1 MIAAWMLYCTGIG
14 LALTLAAY
22 AAERALYLAGRPTRW
37 AWSGAL
43 IGTLFLPIAATVRPQ
58 AFRVIPVPLAE
69 PTRAPAA
76 AAAAALPQGT
86 APSTPVSGRALRL
99 SDFDGVLRWGWGLS
113 SVAALLVLAAAAARL
128 VALRRRWR
136 TALVDGR
143 SVLLADDVGPAVAGL
158 WPPRVVIP
166 AWALN
171 LTQTQRRL
179 MLAHEDEHVRA
190 RDPWL
195 LAAGTAALVLAP
207 WNLALWWLSQ
217 RLRLAVEMDCD
228 ARVLAREGDAP
239 AYGEL
244 LLRVGQ
250 RRARLP
256 LGAPALS
263 EPASFL
269 GRRIRRMVTA
279 LPRWRWAG
287 ATAASMLAAA
297 AILAACEAP
306 RPVGPQASSDRS
318 AVVETERG
326 PYSPGAS
333 YLRVL
338 AHEYH
343 PEVFAHPLPG
353 AAVAFVF
360 DAQDSV
366 VGHAAGVREAS
377 DDGCL
382 GVVDRLVPAFQTRK
396 WSSSGCAAGAYQD
409 TTVVVCWKS
418 LRNLPA
424 RQAERNPTGA
434 PAVAPSALSVSYLRV
449 LAHEYHPEVFAHPL
463 PAPAVGALDPR
474 DRLGVGHAAIAFVLD
489 KGGRVVGHAAGVRE
503 AGYDG
508 CLGVVDRLVP
518 AFRASKWHSSGCA
531 DAADKGG
538 GGGGAVIYWKL
549 LEQVQGADDVLNES
563 MVDEPPVF
571 LSGPPL
577 VYPNLLRQAG
587 IQGRVMVRAII
598 DTTGR
603 AERASVQVI
612 ESPHPGFNQSA
623 KNFVLEAQFRH
634 GRFRGR
640 PVRVLIEFPV
650 EFRTRG

>member
-239 AYGEL
+239 AYGPGN
-244 LLRVGQ
+244 LR
-250 RRARLP
+250 R
-256 LGAPALS
+256 
-263 EPASFL
+263 
-269 GRRIRRMVTA
+269 
-279 LPRWRWAG
+279 
-287 ATAASMLAAA
+287 
-297 AILAACEAP
+297 
-306 RPVGPQASSDRS
+306 
-318 AVVETERG
+318 
-326 PYSPGAS
+326 
-333 YLRVL
+333 L
-338 AHEYH
+338 AHQYY
-343 PEVFAHPLPG
+343 PEVFARPLPG
-353 AAVAFVF
+353 AAIAFVF

-366 VGHAAGVREAS
+366 IGHATGVREAG
-377 DDGCL
+377 DGDCL
-382 GVVDRLVPAFQTRK
+382 AVVDRLVPAFHTSR
-396 WSSSGCAAGAYQD
+396 WS
-409 TTVVVCWKS
+409 
-418 LRNLPA
+418 
-424 RQAERNPTGA
+424 
-434 PAVAPSALSVSYLRV
+434 
-449 LAHEYHPEVFAHPL
+449 
-463 PAPAVGALDPR
+463 
-474 DRLGVGHAAIAFVLD
+474 LG
-489 KGGRVVGHAAGVRE
+489 
-503 AGYDG
+503 
-508 CLGVVDRLVP
+508 
-518 AFRASKWHSSGCA
+518 GCA
-531 DAADKGG
+531 DFANR
-538 GGGGAVIYWKL
+538 AVVVSWKVL
-549 LEQVQGADDVLNES
+549 KQVQGSDAVLTEL
-563 MVDEPPVF
+563 MVDERPVF

-577 VYPNLLRQAG
+577 EYPDLLRLAG
-587 IQGRVMVRAII
+587 IQGRVTVRAII

-603 AERASVQVI
+603 AEPASVHVVQ
-612 ESPHPGFNQSA
+612 SPHRGFDQADRNA
-623 KNFVLEAQFRH
+623 VLQARIRG

-640 PVRVLIEFPV
+640 PVRVLITFPV
-650 EFRTRG
+650 NFRIGR

>member
-1 MIAAWMLYCTGIG
+1 MIAAWMLYCIGIG
-14 LALTLAAY
+14 LALTLDAY

-43 IGTLFLPIAATVRPQ
+43 IGTLFLPIAATVRAQ

-195 LAAGTAALVLAP
+195 LAAETAALVLAP

-256 LGAPALS
+256 LGAPALG
-263 EPASFL
+263 EPVSFL

-287 ATAASMLAAA
+287 AAAGGLIAVAAV
-297 AILAACEAP
+297 IAACEAP
-306 RPVGPQASSDRS
+306 RPVGPQAPSDPS
-318 AVVETERG
+318 AVVEPLAVLWKVPVQDAPT
-326 PYSPGAS
+326 PAS
-333 YLRVL
+333 LMD
-338 AHEYH
+338 EW
-343 PEVFAHPLPG
+343 
-353 AAVAFVF
+353 
-360 DAQDSV
+360 
-366 VGHAAGVREAS
+366 
-377 DDGCL
+377 
-382 GVVDRLVPAFQTRK
+382 PA
-396 WSSSGCAAGAYQD
+396 
-409 TTVVVCWKS
+409 
-418 LRNLPA
+418 
-424 RQAERNPTGA
+424 
-434 PAVAPSALSVSYLRV
+434 
-449 LAHEYHPEVFAHPL
+449 
-463 PAPAVGALDPR
+463 
-474 DRLGVGHAAIAFVLD
+474 
-489 KGGRVVGHAAGVRE
+489 
-503 AGYDG
+503 
-508 CLGVVDRLVP
+508 
-518 AFRASKWHSSGCA
+518 
-531 DAADKGG
+531 
-538 GGGGAVIYWKL
+538 
-549 LEQVQGADDVLNES
+549 
-563 MVDEPPVF
+563 F

-577 VYPNLLRQAG
+577 QYPNLLRQAG
-587 IQGRVMVRAII
+587 IQGRVVVHAII
-598 DTTGR
+598 NTAGR
-603 AERASVQVI
+603 AEPWSVHVI
-612 ESPHPGFNQSA
+612 ESPHPGFDQA
-623 KNFVLEAQFRH
+623 ARNFVLEAQFRP
-634 GRFRGR
+634 G
-640 PVRVLIEFPV
+640 
-650 EFRTRG
+650 